1 MSFRAFRRAV
11 ALGFALVLCILR
23 FWVYRLR
30 GPMTMERRALWV
42 QDSCRGILKSLGV
55 SYRVEGQPP
64 SSGLVVSNHLSYLDV
79 LILSAAMPCFFV
91 AKMEIDGWPF
101 FGKAARSGGTIF
113 LDRSSHASSMS
124 VAEQMSERLKLMIPV
139 LLFPEGTSTDGSQV
153 LPFHPR
159 LIDPA
164 TSAGVPITTAA
175 VRYTIEGGVHE
186 RELCWYG
193 DTEFVPHLLKTLGTP
208 GFCAEVIFGEPQI
221 YHDRRQAAD
230 ATHAEISAMRMGEVL
245 ALS

>member
-23 FWVYRLR
+23 FWVIRLR
-30 GPMTMERRALWV
+30 GPITMERRAQWV
-42 QDSCRGILKSLGV
+42 QASCRGILTSLGIA
-55 SYRVEGQPP
+55 YRVYGQPP
-64 SSGLVVSNHLSYLDV
+64 SRGLVVSNHLSYLDV

-91 AKMEIDGWPF
+91 AKLEIDGWPF
-101 FGKAARSGGTIF
+101 FGKAARCGGTIF
-113 LDRSSHASSMS
+113 LDRSSHASSLS
-124 VAEQMSERLKLMIPV
+124 VAEQMSERLKLDVPV
-139 LLFPEGTSTDGSQV
+139 LLFPEGTSTDGSEV

-164 TSAGVPITTAA
+164 TSAGVPVTAAA
-175 VRYTIEGGVHE
+175 VRYIIEGGMEE

-193 DTEFVPHLLKTLGTP
+193 DTEFVPHLLKALGTP
-208 GFCAEVIFGEPQI
+208 GFSAEVAFGEPHV
-221 YHDRRQAAD
+221 YSDRRAAAD
-230 ATHAEISAMRMGEVL
+230 ATHDEISAMRMGEVL